1 MMSEIVLASTNQGK
15 VRELMRLFDEPRIR
29 LVSMSGLVPSGFE
42 VDETGTTFEEN
53 AWKKAREVCQVTGR
67 ATLAD
72 DSGIEV
78 DALGGRPGVYSARY
92 AGAGASDQANNE
104 LLLTELGDTPLEKR
118 TARFRCVLAFA
129 IPGRTGPTK
138 RATSAGV
145 IEGRI
150 LHAPR
155 GENGFGY
162 DPLFEPLR
170 WPGRTTAEITSEEK
184 NEISHRAEAARA
196 LLPALKSWL
205 ATRNQVGQEF

>member
-1 MMSEIVLASTNQGK
+1 MTIEIVLASTNQGK
-15 VRELMRLFDEPRIR
+15 VRELARLFDEPRIR
-29 LVSMSGLVPSGFE
+29 LVSMSGLVPPDFE

-53 AWKKAREVCQVTGR
+53 AWLKAISVCRVTGR
-67 ATLAD
+67 PALAD

-92 AGAGASDQANNE
+92 AGVGAGDLANND
-104 LLLTELGDTPLEKR
+104 LLLRELGDLPPEKR

-129 IPGRTGPTK
+129 APGPGGSTRV
-138 RATSAGV
+138 ASSAGV

-150 LHAPR
+150 LASPR

-162 DPLFEPLR
+162 DPLFEPVR
-170 WPGRTTAEITSEEK
+170 WPGRTTAEITPDEK

-196 LLPALKSWL
+196 MLPALTRWL
-205 ATRNQVGQEF
+205 ETASRAPSQF